1 MHTPP
6 PITLDDNAIALALS
20 GTWALEVDDV
30 RYVPK
35 GAGSYHWVAEAGGR
49 PAYFVTVDDLDSK
62 PWIGARRD
70 STFEGLAAA
79 YEAAWVLRNEADFA
93 FVVGP
98 RRSPKGTLILR
109 LSEQYSMA
117 VFPFVEGQSGT
128 WGDPLTVPVRDV
140 LLQELARLHQATV
153 LPGIRLE
160 LRPLGVP
167 ERPLL
172 AAALGA
178 LDRPW
183 EGGPFSEPARHG
195 LARQAA
201 NVTGW
206 LDQLDMLSRRLGQ
219 ADDEVVLTH
228 GEPHPGNI
236 IHTATGLRLVDWDTV
251 ALARPERDLWMLDT
265 GAPGGLVRYEGLTG
279 RRIGD
284 TAMSFYRLAWT
295 LSDIASMADRFRS
308 PHRETQWM
316 SDMWSEFQRLL
327 GGALSAPY
335 SVS

>member
-1 MHTPP
+1 
-6 PITLDDNAIALALS
+6 
-20 GTWALEVDDV
+20 
-30 RYVPK
+30 
-35 GAGSYHWVAEAGGR
+35 
-49 PAYFVTVDDLDSK
+49 
-62 PWIGARRD
+62 
-70 STFEGLAAA
+70 
-79 YEAAWVLRNEADFA
+79 
-93 FVVGP
+93 
-98 RRSPKGTLILR
+98 
-109 LSEQYSMA
+109 
-117 VFPFVEGQSGT
+117 
-128 WGDPLTVPVRDV
+128 
-140 LLQELARLHQATV
+140 
-153 LPGIRLE
+153 
-160 LRPLGVP
+160 
-167 ERPLL
+167 
-172 AAALGA
+172 
-178 LDRPW
+178 
-183 EGGPFSEPARHG
+183 
-195 LARQAA
+195 
-201 NVTGW
+201 
-206 LDQLDMLSRRLGQ
+206 MLSRRLGQ